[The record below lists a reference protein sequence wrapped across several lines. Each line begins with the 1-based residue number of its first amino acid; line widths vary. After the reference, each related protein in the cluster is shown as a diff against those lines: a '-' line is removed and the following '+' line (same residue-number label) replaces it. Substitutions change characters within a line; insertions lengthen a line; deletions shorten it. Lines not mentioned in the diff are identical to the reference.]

1 MASPYFSPF
10 KLNDLM
16 ASNVSVNED
25 DVLNVKQR
33 LHASGHY
40 EMPSYGMTRYPDNR
54 LFDGIKSFQK
64 ENNLTVDGYMR
75 PNGETEKAL
84 NKAIAERPRPD
95 PTTERR
101 EAVIAFAGKYGM
113 PEDKAREY
121 MAKPSI
127 FKGSRQQPSPAS
139 PQLAQDTSPQPQTRI
154 PSQPT
159 QPAASLPL
167 PLPSSTLSTMPTLE
181 TKPLTERVR
190 ERADSRRPT
199 MPDAF
204 INSLVDDDFME
215 DVPDIKRDIVKR
227 NMNDWRE
234 AQIERWKTRTPLTT
248 DYALRTTL
256 GFEGV
261 MKPTLTQRTKLPP
274 LAEA

>member
-1 MASPYFSPF
+1 
-10 KLNDLM
+10 
-16 ASNVSVNED
+16 
-25 DVLNVKQR
+25 
-33 LHASGHY
+33 
-40 EMPSYGMTRYPDNR
+40 
-54 LFDGIKSFQK
+54 
-64 ENNLTVDGYMR
+64 
-75 PNGETEKAL
+75 
-84 NKAIAERPRPD
+84 
-95 PTTERR
+95 
-101 EAVIAFAGKYGM
+101 
-113 PEDKAREY
+113 
-121 MAKPSI
+121 
-127 FKGSRQQPSPAS
+127 
-139 PQLAQDTSPQPQTRI
+139 
-154 PSQPT
+154 
-159 QPAASLPL
+159 
-167 PLPSSTLSTMPTLE
+167 MPTLE